1 MKTLAF
7 ATALFVAIAT
17 IATPSQ
23 SQQAVA
29 NIAGKSEWQ
38 LRQEANE
45 GVIRIISGQIHS
57 TAFRATA
64 EMASVMSDVEGMR
77 LLAMMGKGSVQNVSD
92 MLYLK
97 GVDLAIVQED
107 VLNHM
112 RDKRIHGAL
121 DRRINYIA
129 KLYNE
134 EVHLLAG
141 GSVASV
147 EELAGKKVAFGL
159 ETDGT
164 AVTAEILFEQL
175 GVGVVPVYMQ
185 PDVALQMVKSGE
197 LAAMVYVEGKPADL
211 FRRVRKEDGLK
222 FLPVPLTDAVQKASY
237 LPTRLT
243 AEDYPRIV
251 PADGDGAVQTVA
263 VGSVLM
269 SFNWKPDT
277 SRYKSIE
284 LFISTLFERLGRLQA
299 APYHPKWADVNLAA
313 QVPGWERLPAVD
325 AVLATTATA
334 DAQSCSEPALRLA
347 MQKFLGEVS
356 IVPTAGKLSREQTE
370 QLVQDFK
377 RWLDSQSR

>member
-1 MKTLAF
+1 MRILAF
-7 ATALFVAIAT
+7 ATAVLAAVVGLT
-17 IATPSQ
+17 TPSW
-23 SQQAVA
+23 SQQTLTE
-29 NIAGKSEWQ
+29 IAGKSEWQ

-45 GVIRIISGQIHS
+45 GVIRVISGRLHS

-64 EMASVMSDVEGMR
+64 EMASVMGDVEGLR

-112 RDKRIHGAL
+112 HAKRIHGAL
-121 DRRINYIA
+121 DRRINYVA

-141 GSVASV
+141 NSVASI

-164 AVTAEILFEQL
+164 AVTAEILFGRL
-175 GVGVVPVYMQ
+175 GIGVEPVYIE
-185 PDVALQMVKSGE
+185 PDVALEKVKSGE

-211 FRRVRKEDGLK
+211 FRRLRKEDGLK
-222 FLPVPLTDAVQKASY
+222 FLAIPLTDEVQKASY
-237 LPTRLT
+237 LPSRLT
-243 AEDYPRIV
+243 AEDYPQVV
-251 PADGDGAVQTVA
+251 PAEGEVETVA

-277 SRYKSIE
+277 SRYKTIE
-284 LFISTLFERLGRLQA
+284 LFINTLFERLGRLQA

-313 QVPGWERLPAVD
+313 QVPGWDRLPAVD
-325 AVLATTATA
+325 AVLARTATA
-334 DAQSCSEPALRLA
+334 DAQSCSEPTLRIA
-347 MQKFLGEVS
+347 MQKFLSEVS
-356 IVPTAGKLSREQTE
+356 IVPTSGKLTREQTE

-377 RWLDSQSR
+377 RWLDSQAR

>member
-7 ATALFVAIAT
+7 ATALFVATAT

-23 SQQAVA
+23 SQQAMA

-45 GVIRIISGQIHS
+45 GVIRIISGRIHS

-112 RDKRIHGAL
+112 RDNRIHGAL
-121 DRRINYIA
+121 DRRINYVA

-141 GSVASV
+141 SSVASV

-159 ETDGT
+159 ESDGT
-164 AVTAEILFEQL
+164 AVTAEILFKQL
-175 GVGVVPVYMQ
+175 GVDVVPAYME
-185 PDVALQMVKSGE
+185 PDVALEMIKSGD
-197 LAAMVYVEGKPADL
+197 LAAMV
-211 FRRVRKEDGLK
+211 
-222 FLPVPLTDAVQKASY
+222 
-237 LPTRLT
+237 
-243 AEDYPRIV
+243 
-251 PADGDGAVQTVA
+251 
-263 VGSVLM
+263 
-269 SFNWKPDT
+269 
-277 SRYKSIE
+277 
-284 LFISTLFERLGRLQA
+284 
-299 APYHPKWADVNLAA
+299 
-313 QVPGWERLPAVD
+313 
-325 AVLATTATA
+325 
-334 DAQSCSEPALRLA
+334 
-347 MQKFLGEVS
+347 
-356 IVPTAGKLSREQTE
+356 
-370 QLVQDFK
+370 
-377 RWLDSQSR
+377 